1 MGKSA
6 PAETGGDDARAEEN
20 RRQAAAKAEIANV
33 EEIFSAFNPDYW
45 AGQTADLESRYNPQV
60 DTAFGEARGRL
71 AANLA
76 SKGQSPE
83 SSVYQQG
90 LGRLK
95 REGRTVRE
103 DLASQIMESI
113 AGAESNVL
121 NRKQNLLS
129 SISAASDPAG
139 AGAGAGALAQSLKT
153 PVSTGFDVSG
163 AFKDYKSMQS
173 IADMIND
180 VPRRQGGVQTFGR
193 SGSPGR
199 VYE

>member
-1 MGKSA
+1 MGKDPGADTS
-6 PAETGGDDARAEEN
+6 GDDARAEED
-20 RRQAAAKAEIANV
+20 RRQAAAQTEIANV
-33 EEIFSAFNPDYW
+33 EDIFSAFNPEYW
-45 AGQTADLESRYNPQV
+45 AGQTTDLERRYNPQV

-76 SKGQSPE
+76 SKGQSPG

-90 LGRLK
+90 LGRLE

-103 DLASQIMESI
+103 DLTSQIMESI

-129 SISAASDPAG
+129 TISAASDPAG
-139 AGAGAGALAQSLKT
+139 AGAGASALAQSLKT
-153 PVSTGFDVSG
+153 PVSTGFDVGG
-163 AFKDYKSMQS
+163 AFKDYKNMQS
-173 IADMIND
+173 IADIIND
-180 VPRRQGGVQTFGR
+180 VPRGRGGVRRFGQ

>member
-6 PAETGGDDARAEEN
+6 GSDTSGDDARAEEE
-20 RRQAAAKAEIANV
+20 RRKGAARAEIANV
-33 EEIFSAFNPDYW
+33 EDIFSAFNPEYW

-60 DTAFGEARGRL
+60 DTALGEARGRL
-71 AANLA
+71 VASMG

-90 LGRLK
+90 VGRLE

-103 DLASQIMESI
+103 NLASEIMAAI
-113 AGAESNVL
+113 AGAEGNVL

-129 SISAASDPAG
+129 TISAASDPAG

-153 PVSTGFDVSG
+153 PVTTGFDVSG
-163 AFKDYKSMQS
+163 AFKDYKNLQS
-173 IADMIND
+173 ISDIINQTSRK
-180 VPRRQGGVQTFGR
+180 PGGVQFFGQ